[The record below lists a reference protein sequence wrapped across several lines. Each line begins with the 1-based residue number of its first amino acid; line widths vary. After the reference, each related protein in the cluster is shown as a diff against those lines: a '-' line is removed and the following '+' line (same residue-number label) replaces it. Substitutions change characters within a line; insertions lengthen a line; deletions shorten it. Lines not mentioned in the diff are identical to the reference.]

1 MGARGPME
9 PRESSMTTLGS
20 VTSLPRHLPPL
31 PGSARRWRVQSPG
44 SAVPFQ
50 RRPGTRRIGGRAL
63 VCAVRRRLAREG
75 GVGVRGRRL
84 QPARGRRHQHLAGA
98 GRRGDPPQACGWA
111 EVLAHDSATGSG
123 GAGRGRRG
131 VERESPRCLAHS
143 FF

>member
-1 MGARGPME
+1 M
-9 PRESSMTTLGS
+9 
-20 VTSLPRHLPPL
+20 
-31 PGSARRWRVQSPG
+31 
-44 SAVPFQ
+44 
-50 RRPGTRRIGGRAL
+50 
-63 VCAVRRRLAREG
+63 CAVRRRLAREG

-131 VERESPRCLAHS
+131 VERVLGA
-143 FF
+143 